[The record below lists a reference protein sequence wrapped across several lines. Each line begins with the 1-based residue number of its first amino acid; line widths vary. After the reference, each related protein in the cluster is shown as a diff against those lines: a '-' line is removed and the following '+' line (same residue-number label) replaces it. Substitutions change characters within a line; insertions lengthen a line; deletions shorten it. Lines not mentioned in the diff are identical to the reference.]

1 MRILFGIMIA
11 LFSLTACTAPVPQAN
26 PEMAWID
33 LYKRPSH
40 TLSAQ
45 RLDGKRVN
53 DGRYFEVAPGK
64 HELQMRYQY
73 EDTRGGMSSGMGARL
88 VTCMLRVRYDG
99 FEAGKRY
106 FVEAR
111 PLAAKAQGYLYD
123 SERNLLARADVLRC
137 GPF

>member
-11 LFSLTACTAPVPQAN
+11 MLSLAACTAPVPQAN

-33 LYKRPSH
+33 LYNRPSQ

-45 RLDGKRVN
+45 RLDGDLVN
-53 DGRYFEVAPGK
+53 DGRYFQVTPGK

-73 EDTRGGMSSGMGARL
+73 EDTRGGMSNSIGARI
-88 VTCMLRVRYDG
+88 VTCILRIRYDE
-99 FEAGKRY
+99 FEADKRY

-123 SERNLLARADVLRC
+123 SQRNLLARAVVLRC